1 MAFKQK
7 YKHLKKAPKS
17 PHFSKMISFWA
28 NSFPFFPDVNKLE
41 LLLEK
46 IFTLDLACSVRGGD
60 YSTQLFS
67 PMKLKNSPQMDAKPL
82 QKLFIKV

>member
-46 IFTLDLACSVRGGD
+46 IFTLDLAGRSGEEIIRLNSSV
-60 YSTQLFS
+60 
-67 PMKLKNSPQMDAKPL
+67 P
-82 QKLFIKV
+82 

>member
-28 NSFPFFPDVNKLE
+28 NSFTFFPVNKLE

-46 IFTLDLACSVRGGD
+46 IFTLDLAGRSGEEIIRHNSSV
-60 YSTQLFS
+60 
-67 PMKLKNSPQMDAKPL
+67 P
-82 QKLFIKV
+82 